1 MLPPCLRPLIQGF
14 PHTHTHPIRSHPIPS
29 PSGSP
34 CRSVVES
41 AHSEDSRSPE
51 GALSATLDTKL
62 QVLDAALADLQR
74 ELQTCHLD
82 VDRLGSFGEVM
93 HLLGENTWEID
104 M

>member
-1 MLPPCLRPLIQGF
+1 M
-14 PHTHTHPIRSHPIPS
+14 
-29 PSGSP
+29 
-34 CRSVVES
+34 ES

-82 VDRLGSFGEVM
+82 VDRLGSFGGGVM
-93 HLLGENTWEID
+93 HLLGENAWEID
-104 M
+104 DMQM